1 MLSSNKLISDWLNK
15 TFNVQQPLCLCAVQ
29 VLDDLFFGGKVLED
43 IVIFNVHHINM
54 DLCQLHLVMFSLTTL
69 SKLNYMLL
77 WDLSYYQCILDFTLS
92 IYSLSVSVLQ
102 YAVVLVSFMNASLP
116 VVGYNNV

>member
-1 MLSSNKLISDWLNK
+1 MLSSNKLISYWLNK
-15 TFNVQQPLCLCAVQ
+15 TFDVQQPLCLCAVE
-29 VLDDLFFGGKVLED
+29 VLED
-43 IVIFNVHHINM
+43 IVIFNVHYINM